1 MHEETCEDMPARKRA
16 PLNSPSA
23 PIAIICAL
31 NSELVHSRTALPPQY
46 EDWYVGHRSWLTTVQ
61 GYPIIL
67 TCCGIGMANAAAAT
81 EAVIARYHPA
91 AIFNYGC
98 SGAHRPY
105 LLPGDLVIGSRVV
118 AVDRVTVEADGS
130 EKYEG
135 MLYLH
140 AGIPKKVDYLL
151 AESSLLA
158 LATHKATMLEGQHE
172 PWPLESGWPPSIPHR
187 SPQHV
192 IGTISSSDRWNQS
205 PERIRRLVAQHDSM
219 CEDMEAAA
227 IALICASHNVPF
239 LSIKDISNNELLRTT
254 DEHFFIETEG
264 QLGRRASVLTLAL
277 LNDYINAQDLP

>member
-1 MHEETCEDMPARKRA
+1 MHEETSEDTSASKRVAR
-16 PLNSPSA
+16 NSPSA

-31 NSELVHSRTALPPQY
+31 NSELVHLRNALPSHY
-46 EDWYVGHRSWLTTVQ
+46 EDWYTGHRSWLTTVQ

-67 TCCGIGMANAAAAT
+67 TCCGIGMTSAAAAT
-81 EAVIARYHPA
+81 EALIARYHPA
-91 AIFNYGC
+91 AILNYGC
-98 SGAHRPY
+98 TGAHRPD

-140 AGIPKKVDYLL
+140 TGIPKKVEYLL
-151 AESSLLA
+151 AEPSLLA
-158 LATHKATMLEGQHE
+158 LAIRKATMLEEQHE

-187 SPQHV
+187 PPRHV
-192 IGTISSSDRWNQS
+192 IGTISSSDRWNQA

-227 IALICASHNVPF
+227 IALICASHDVPF

-264 QLGRRASVLTLAL
+264 QLGRRASALTLAL
-277 LNDYINAQDLP
+277 LNDYINARDLP